1 MAYSLGIVIC
11 FFFFSLEV
19 CELRLFDIY
28 VGLMSDD
35 FIHSAALLCAR
46 NQTAGIATSGIVKCL
61 QPVEGR
67 FVTIVNLRHIYS
79 EPLKRWDRNCLQLC
93 EVEVFA
99 EGEKNE

>member
-1 MAYSLGIVIC
+1 M
-11 FFFFSLEV
+11 
-19 CELRLFDIY
+19 FDIS

-35 FIHSAALLCAR
+35 FIHSAAPLYAK
-46 NQTAGIATSGIVKCL
+46 NQTAGFASSGIVKCL

-79 EPLKRWDRNCLQLC
+79 EPLKRRENNCLQLC

>member
-1 MAYSLGIVIC
+1 M
-11 FFFFSLEV
+11 
-19 CELRLFDIY
+19 CELRLFDIS
-28 VGLMSDD
+28 VGLMSND
-35 FIHSAALLCAR
+35 FIHNAATWCAR
-46 NQTAGIATSGIVKCL
+46 NKTAGIATSGIVKCL

-79 EPLKRWDRNCLQLC
+79 EPLKRRENNCLQLC